1 MVAPKIQILVAIGVA
16 LGVVQ
21 AGPID
26 YSNHVNKSPVNNQV
40 TCTTPQC
47 RLTAAGMVSD
57 MDPTAD
63 PCQDFSKFTC
73 GGFYAKHKIPEGK
86 PSIGPFDIL
95 RDDNARILRLI
106 VDPSLGQTPK
116 APAGDK
122 PAQRNIQKL
131 QDLFNSCMDEKT
143 ILKAGRKPLVDEIQK
158 IIKSIPASE
167 SHTDKKTLARTLGQI
182 AKYGFQT
189 PGFIN
194 LYAGSDDKNPLANV
208 LTVYED
214 GLGMKDGSQYKD
226 EKRVKQYSETIAAMF
241 QIILGDED
249 VTNRTQPLTSKDIKK
264 EWSDVAKEV
273 VDFEIQ
279 LAEINTPQR
288 DLYDSTKN
296 RNPRTVAQLNA
307 LTPSIDW
314 SLFLKESFPPGLKY
328 TGPIIVSSLPY
339 LTKLEAILQK
349 TSAKTLQRYFSW
361 VLIRSLSN
369 NLAQP
374 YKQPKINFDNF
385 ASGISANAITERW
398 TTCLSTANTNLV
410 HITGHYF
417 VKATFKGNSRQE
429 VLAIVDNVIASYEN
443 TFPTLAWLD
452 KKTRDGAIKK
462 LKAIVKSVGYTTDN
476 PDDISA
482 KSLDTFYKGYVV
494 EKRDFFGNQLRYMRW
509 IASKTFGE
517 LLMPVDRDSMGDM
530 SLATV
535 NAYYNPRSNAIY
547 IPAGILQLPF
557 FNIENPEYVNYG
569 SMGVVGGHEIGH
581 AFDNNGRHYDSI
593 GRLANWWT
601 NATSQ
606 AFEDKA
612 QCFVNQYGNFT
623 IKGPQGEDH
632 NLDGELTLGENLA
645 DNGGIKMAF
654 RIWQSRLKSDPNG
667 NKYKNFKLPGL
678 EKYTPEQLFFI
689 SYGRLWCTM
698 MTPDALVDYIGSNPH
713 SPGKWRIIGAAQNS
727 PDFAKAF
734 KCKAGEPMNPVNKC
748 EVW

>member
-1 MVAPKIQILVAIGVA
+1 MVAPKIQILMAIGVV
-16 LGVVQ
+16 LGIVQ

-26 YSNHVNKSPVNNQV
+26 YNNHVNKSPTNNMA

-47 RLTAAGMVSD
+47 RLTAAGIVSD
-57 MDPTAD
+57 MDPTVD

-73 GGFYAKHKIPEGK
+73 GGFYAKHEIPAGK

-95 RDDNARILRLI
+95 RESNARILRLI
-106 VDPSLGQTPK
+106 VDPSLGQAPK
-116 APAGDK
+116 APAGDIA
-122 PAQRNIQKL
+122 AQRNIKKL
-131 QDLFNSCMDEKT
+131 QDLFNSCMDEKA

-158 IIKSIPASE
+158 IIKSLPASG
-167 SHTDKKTLARTLGQI
+167 SRPDKKILAHTLGQI
-182 AKYGFQT
+182 VKYGFQT
-189 PGFIN
+189 PGFIS
-194 LYAGSDDKNPLANV
+194 LYAGSDNENPLINV
-208 LTVYED
+208 LTIYED
-214 GLGMKDGSQYKD
+214 GLGLRDEAAYKD
-226 EKRVKQYSETIAAMF
+226 EGRVKKYRETIAAMF
-241 QIILGDED
+241 QTILGDED
-249 VTNRTQPLTSKDIKK
+249 VTNQTQPLNSNDIKK
-264 EWSDVAKEV
+264 EWLDAAKEV

-279 LAEINTPQR
+279 LTEIKTPR
-288 DLYDSTKN
+288 RELWDSTKN
-296 RNPRTVAQLNA
+296 RNPRTVQQLNA
-307 LTPSIDW
+307 MIPSIDW
-314 SLFLKESFPPGLKY
+314 SVFLREAFPPGLKY

-339 LTKLEAILQK
+339 LTKLETLLQK
-349 TSAKTLQRYFSW
+349 TSSKTLQRYFSW
-361 VLIRSLSN
+361 VLTRSLSG

-374 YKQPKINFDNF
+374 YKQPKTNFDSITS
-385 ASGISANAITERW
+385 AISANATTERW
-398 TTCLSTANTNLV
+398 STCVSTANTNLV

-429 VLAIVDNVIASYEN
+429 VLTIVDNVIASYEK

-452 KKTRDGAIKK
+452 NKTRAGAIKK
-462 LKAIVKSVGYTTDN
+462 LKAIVKSVGYSTEN
-476 PDDISA
+476 PDDVSA
-482 KSLDTFYKGYVV
+482 KSLDAFYKDYTVV
-494 EKRDFFGNQLRYMRW
+494 KKDYFGNQLRYMRW
-509 IASKTFGE
+509 AAANAFSQ
-517 LLMPVDRDSMGDM
+517 LRLPVDRLAMDM
-530 SLATV
+530 SLTTV
-535 NAYYNPRSNAIY
+535 NAYYNPSSNSIY

-593 GRLANWWT
+593 GRRANWWT

-606 AFEDKA
+606 AFEEKA

-632 NLDGELTLGENLA
+632 NLDGEMTLGENLA

-654 RIWQSRLKSDPNG
+654 RIWQSRHKSDPKG

-678 EKYTPEQLFFI
+678 DKYTPEQLFFI

-698 MTPDALVDYIGSNPH
+698 MTPDALVDYVGSNPH
-713 SPGKWRIIGAAQNS
+713 SPGKWRINGVAQNS

-734 KCKAGEPMNPVNKC
+734 KCKTGTPMNPAKKC